1 MSYMILLACSIVCLF
16 VYIRPIRDLFLF
28 LLGGKTTDPFKIRE
42 TNELL
47 NIGRSHC
54 KQLFCWYL

>member
-16 VYIRPIRDLFLF
+16 VYIRPTRDLFLF
-28 LLGGKTTDPFKIRE
+28 LLGGKTMDPFKIRE

-54 KQLFCWYL
+54 K